1 MKHKIHK
8 WLCQEQEKNSK
19 QRNKNNSGLYPGY
32 KTTTG
37 FTLMREIT
45 TLDQFWRAINTE
57 KSIFARHRMYPTA
70 FFFSWQIKTIK
81 EWKRKA
87 TIIMRKYK
95 HKCVLCGSWATEVHH
110 LTYERV
116 YLEDVRD
123 LIAVCSECH
132 KFIHSIETESYIP
145 F

>member
-1 MKHKIHK
+1 MMKHKIQK

-19 QRNKNNSGLYPGY
+19 QRNKNKSGLYPGY

-70 FFFSWQIKTIK
+70 FFFSWHIKTIK
-81 EWKRKA
+81 EWIDAGRFYIA
-87 TIIMRKYK
+87 TREEGKNK
-95 HKCVLCGSWATEVHH
+95 KQE
-110 LTYERV
+110 E
-116 YLEDVRD
+116 EQ
-123 LIAVCSECH
+123 
-132 KFIHSIETESYIP
+132 
-145 F
+145 

>member
-1 MKHKIHK
+1 MSKDLQFRIERENKRMEYANY
-8 WLCQEQEKNSK
+8 LNS
-19 QRNKNNSGLYPGY
+19 
-32 KTTTG
+32 
-37 FTLMREIT
+37 
-45 TLDQFWRAINTE
+45 
-57 KSIFARHRMYPTA
+57 
-70 FFFSWQIKTIK
+70 K

-116 YLEDVRD
+116 YFEDVRD

-132 KFIHSIETESYIP
+132 KFIHSIETESYKL